1 MRALVIHEMY
11 EVLRRHS
18 ATVRFR
24 ARCSSRHNRDDPYFP
39 AAMRHKPSP
48 PLLPHAIP
56 RFVSSFFTLPLVI
69 SLLSPL
75 PLSLSPRLPNSPSV
89 SSRARSVVVVCRFA
103 AARRRLSSAP
113 LPSFPRGPVGASRRL
128 YIASGKILRGNTAGL
143 DRNESIREMSLT
155 QTARG
160 RQKKREINLGFEY
173 FLSIP
178 IYHKATYEKSKI
190 I

>member
-48 PLLPHAIP
+48 PLFPHAIP

-69 SLLSPL
+69 SLLFSL
-75 PLSLSPRLPNSPSV
+75 PPSLSLPGSQIHLPCRRAREASSSSAVSPPRDDASPPRLSLLL
-89 SSRARSVVVVCRFA
+89 RAGTRRGVATIVHRF
-103 AARRRLSSAP
+103 R
-113 LPSFPRGPVGASRRL
+113 
-128 YIASGKILRGNTAGL
+128 
-143 DRNESIREMSLT
+143 
-155 QTARG
+155 
-160 RQKKREINLGFEY
+160 
-173 FLSIP
+173 
-178 IYHKATYEKSKI
+178 
-190 I
+190 